1 MKTRLMVTIVA
12 AVMCLSGL
20 AAAQQTQRIIDF
32 SGLPLTGAPLP
43 IPSGYAGM
51 NWNDL
56 WYTTLRF
63 TEGIRNV
70 ALPAFGSHAQ
80 SMTAANPS
88 QPFQLLGLA
97 VKGDY
102 GSTLTVYAYT
112 NGGFTGSQS
121 YSLAPLFTPV
131 RIPLEWG
138 PVTQVT
144 FICRDAQQ
152 RPANFNLYSL
162 TLQ

>member
-1 MKTRLMVTIVA
+1 MKTRLMVTLVA
-12 AVMCLSGL
+12 AVLCLSGL
-20 AAAQQTQRIIDF
+20 AAAQQIIDF

-63 TEGIRNV
+63 TDGIRNV
-70 ALPAFGSHAQ
+70 AVPAFGSSAQ
-80 SMTAANPS
+80 SMTAANPA

-102 GSTLTVYAYT
+102 GSTLTLYAY
-112 NGGFTGSQS
+112 NKGGFTGSQS
-121 YSLAPLFTPV
+121 YALAPVFTPL
-131 RIPLEWG
+131 RTPLDWG
-138 PVTQVT
+138 EITQVT
-144 FICRDAQQ
+144 FVCRDAQQ

-162 TLQ
+162 TLR